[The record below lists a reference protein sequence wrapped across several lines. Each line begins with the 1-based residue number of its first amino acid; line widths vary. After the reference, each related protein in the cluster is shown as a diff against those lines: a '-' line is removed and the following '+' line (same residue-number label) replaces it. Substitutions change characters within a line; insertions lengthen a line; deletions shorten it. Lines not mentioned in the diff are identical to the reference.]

1 MATFLSRSG
10 PFTDPDYTPE
20 FGLESLV
27 TSKVL
32 VLGAGGLGC
41 EILKNLVL
49 SGFRHIECIDMDTIE
64 TSNLNRQFLFRSS
77 DVGKSKAIV
86 ACEFVTRRLARRGL
100 TLVPHFCKIQ
110 DFDDD
115 FYSQFSIIVCGLDSI
130 EARRWMNE
138 KLVSLAATAGR
149 IIPWIDGG
157 TEGFQ
162 GSVKLMIPT
171 ITACFECYMKLVP
184 VQTTYP
190 LCTLASTPRLPEHC
204 IEWAHE
210 LEWPK
215 RYPDMD
221 FDADVPEHVDLMYQ
235 LAKERASQ
243 FGIEGVTKAK
253 TLGVVKNII
262 PAIASTNAVVAAAC
276 CHECFKFVTSCAD
289 NMRDSMYYNG
299 ETGVVC
305 VSDPYDKA
313 ADCAVCASL
322 PQDYVI
328 DERCTLGLFVAGAT
342 QKFGLQQ
349 PLFFTAEGDLYNSKK
364 PDAFAT
370 DIPVVKLI
378 PFADRVAK
386 VQINIVDSSTPS
398 TLKLILKVQ

>member
-1 MATFLSRSG
+1 MATFLSRPG
-10 PFTDPDYTPE
+10 PFTDPEYTPE
-20 FGLESLV
+20 FGLESLA

-64 TSNLNRQFLFRSS
+64 TSNLNRQFLFRSA

-86 ACEFVTRRLARRGL
+86 ACEFVSRRLARQGL
-100 TLVPHFCKIQ
+100 TVVPHFCKIQ

-138 KLVSLAATAGR
+138 KLVSLAATTGQ

-171 ITACFECYMKLVP
+171 LTACFECYMKLVP
-184 VQTTYP
+184 AQTTYP

-204 IEWAHE
+204 IEWALE

-215 RYPDMD
+215 RYPNMD
-221 FDADVPEHVDLMYQ
+221 FDADVPQHVDLMYQ
-235 LAKERASQ
+235 LAKERASE

-262 PAIASTNAVVAAAC
+262 PAIASTNAVIAAAC
-276 CHECFKFVTSCAD
+276 CHECFKFVTSCTE

-305 VSDPYDKA
+305 VSDRYDKA
-313 ADCAVCASL
+313 TDCAVCASL

-328 DERCTLGLFVAGAT
+328 DEGCTLAQFVAGAT

-349 PLFFTAEGDLYNSKK
+349 PLFFTAKGDLYNSKK

-370 DIPVVKLI
+370 DIPMVKLV

-386 VQINIVDSSTPS
+386 TQINIVDNSTPS
-398 TLKLILKVQ
+398 TLKLVLRVE